1 MRLAPGITGIAM
13 VRGALI
19 TARGTGYPGPCTPGI
34 TGADPPALQ
43 RGVHGRRVY
52 IVYIGLIVSLYVCI
66 LPTHTTLRDVLP
78 VVVPVVS
85 TDNDKDTTTRYHKVV
100 SMRPPLTQRH
110 PMVALDHPN
119 AWDIHGGTLEAIHPC

>member
-1 MRLAPGITGIAM
+1 MVQGALAGSAPPATLALTTAHHGLAPPTTCY
-13 VRGALI
+13 GATLGVL
-19 TARGTGYPGPCTPGI
+19 GTLSSAGSGMR
-34 TGADPPALQ
+34 Q
-43 RGVHGRRVY
+43 RHLVAGVVG
-52 IVYIGLIVSLYVCI
+52 G
-66 LPTHTTLRDVLP
+66 

-85 TDNDKDTTTRYHKVV
+85 TDDDKDTTTRYHKVV